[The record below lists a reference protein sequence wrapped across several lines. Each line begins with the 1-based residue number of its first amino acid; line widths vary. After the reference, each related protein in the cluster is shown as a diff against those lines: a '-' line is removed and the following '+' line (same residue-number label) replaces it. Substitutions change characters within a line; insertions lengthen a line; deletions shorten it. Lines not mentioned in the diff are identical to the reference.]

1 MTSTE
6 SKTVSPTNSLNLG
19 QNFKYQVFSDNTEGI
34 SIVNTPQTTT
44 DKKHYLWER
53 VNNMKTSLVDSV
65 QRKIPVHHSNQLNDM
80 FKRFQFFFSII
91 GPILLFIM
99 VILVLVYW
107 KREQN
112 ELWKNRNQCY
122 TKECLISSSSIVS
135 HMNKTISPCENFF
148 QYACGSYYPP
158 FHPDQNAE
166 QPAVQAHRVVASAFG
181 KDTIQDYFK
190 SGRSRRLLRFDRPMI
205 EHLTEINV
213 HAIINSLRNIYE
225 NSYGQYNSAK
235 YKVAQFY
242 DSCTS
247 TSLRNWLGAHPLMK
261 KVAPLLN
268 GIWLLDRNASNETG
282 ANIVNQTSA
291 WPKRLFWD
299 SYLTQ
304 QFYMAKNWSW
314 MDSIKHLQVQLNV
327 PTFADF
333 HIYTSPIKKPRLYIF
348 PDSGAMG
355 YLSDY
360 KIRTYV
366 TGVLEVLARDA
377 GIPYGNEEYKERIRI
392 FTEDLKL
399 VSTELK
405 KVYRSTNPSKWSQK
419 SKLGDLNINGNA
431 FDWSGLLGAY
441 FDETYVVFD
450 SDYPIYTRY
459 LDYLQKI
466 PIIIGTLERNFTKSV
481 ADRIMNNYMFW
492 NVLDMYIWH
501 LSYEYYMLHLSYNYY
516 TEHVMDLECFFVTH
530 ELFDTVLGAIYT
542 EKHMH
547 NETEN
552 EVEQMTKYLRTSLK
566 NHLKQIQWMDDKTR
580 KDVNERINKMKIL
593 FKVPEIM
600 RNDKKLNYAYR
611 TLKTSYNYLNN
622 LFSAVQYIRGVYN
635 RLLSGVTETS
645 EENWSSRDVMV
656 YDSHVALHLLLDEVF
671 IPPGMLQLPIFHHNL
686 PAAFNFGGLGSLI
699 GTAIGILVGEYGSF
713 MLKEGEIQSIWT
725 SETVNKY
732 QEEKKCV
739 QDQIYDASKNYFN
752 FSDIVM
758 SSMSDDIKKI
768 TRSVINEASGLD
780 IARSAFEDWIND
792 SPGEKYLR
800 NLPGVTFN
808 SKQLFYLIYAQTFCH
823 DMDLWDEYYQ
833 MIIRTPQPPYEVLVN
848 HIMNELPDFS
858 DTFNCPVGTP
868 MNPKKRCRA
877 AL

>member
-304 QFYMAKNWSW
+304 QFYMAK
-314 MDSIKHLQVQLNV
+314 
-327 PTFADF
+327 
-333 HIYTSPIKKPRLYIF
+333 
-348 PDSGAMG
+348 
-355 YLSDY
+355 
-360 KIRTYV
+360 
-366 TGVLEVLARDA
+366 
-377 GIPYGNEEYKERIRI
+377 
-392 FTEDLKL
+392 KL
-399 VSTELK
+399 V
-405 KVYRSTNPSKWSQK
+405 
-419 SKLGDLNINGNA
+419 
-431 FDWSGLLGAY
+431 
-441 FDETYVVFD
+441 
-450 SDYPIYTRY
+450 
-459 LDYLQKI
+459 
-466 PIIIGTLERNFTKSV
+466 
-481 ADRIMNNYMFW
+481 
-492 NVLDMYIWH
+492 
-501 LSYEYYMLHLSYNYY
+501 
-516 TEHVMDLECFFVTH
+516 MD
-530 ELFDTVLGAIYT
+530 G
-542 EKHMH
+542 
-547 NETEN
+547 
-552 EVEQMTKYLRTSLK
+552 
-566 NHLKQIQWMDDKTR
+566 
-580 KDVNERINKMKIL
+580 
-593 FKVPEIM
+593 
-600 RNDKKLNYAYR
+600 
-611 TLKTSYNYLNN
+611 
-622 LFSAVQYIRGVYN
+622 
-635 RLLSGVTETS
+635 
-645 EENWSSRDVMV
+645 
-656 YDSHVALHLLLDEVF
+656 
-671 IPPGMLQLPIFHHNL
+671 
-686 PAAFNFGGLGSLI
+686 FN
-699 GTAIGILVGEYGSF
+699 
-713 MLKEGEIQSIWT
+713 
-725 SETVNKY
+725 
-732 QEEKKCV
+732 
-739 QDQIYDASKNYFN
+739 
-752 FSDIVM
+752 
-758 SSMSDDIKKI
+758 
-768 TRSVINEASGLD
+768 
-780 IARSAFEDWIND
+780 
-792 SPGEKYLR
+792 
-800 NLPGVTFN
+800 
-808 SKQLFYLIYAQTFCH
+808 
-823 DMDLWDEYYQ
+823 
-833 MIIRTPQPPYEVLVN
+833 
-848 HIMNELPDFS
+848 
-858 DTFNCPVGTP
+858 
-868 MNPKKRCRA
+868 
-877 AL
+877 